1 MRKPWCTSNSFVC
14 VLLNVPRIPKPAHL
28 RRASILRSKI
38 LAEVGFTSTEHF
50 NYPWVKPPAA
60 RETKKRAERRVTSV
74 FAVRKPWCTSNS
86 FVCVL
91 LNVPRIPKP
100 AHLRRASILRSKILA
115 EVGFTS
121 TEHFNYPWVKPPAAR
136 ETKKRAERRVTSV
149 FAVRKPWCTSNSFVC
164 ALLNVLRIPKRRAP
178 QSGAL
183 LFGGPE
189 GIRTHDLTDA
199 NRTLSQTVHLYAP
212 QTTRKSTLIHRIL
225 SQKIRKCIWPRF
237 ILRLKM
243 STNRSKKLSC
253 IITRILL
260 GCQHNGNNT
269 VRIPLGEC

>member
-1 MRKPWCTSNSFVC
+1 MSTRTHEKDTGGFRYISVKPAKIAQMEQKD
-14 VLLNVPRIPKPAHL
+14 LLFAQRPSEQTVSLRREFERSGNYAERIHFGPRI
-28 RRASILRSKI
+28 
-38 LAEVGFTSTEHF
+38 F
-50 NYPWVKPPAA
+50 NT
-60 RETKKRAERRVTSV
+60 REWDVQ
-74 FAVRKPWCTSNS
+74 RKWD
-86 FVCVL
+86 
-91 LNVPRIPKP
+91 
-100 AHLRRASILRSKILA
+100 
-115 EVGFTS
+115 
-121 TEHFNYPWVKPPAAR
+121 
-136 ETKKRAERRVTSV
+136 
-149 FAVRKPWCTSNSFVC
+149 
-164 ALLNVLRIPKRRAP
+164 PKRKA
-178 QSGAL
+178 SAVADAF

-189 GIRTHDLTDA
+189 GIRTLDLSDA
-199 NRTLSQTVHLYAP
+199 NRTRSQTVHLYAP

>member
-1 MRKPWCTSNSFVC
+1 MGREPGTVNKKSGPSEPLSRLRKNKKRAERHVTSIFALRKPWCTSNSLAC
-14 VLLNVPRIPKPAHL
+14 ALLNVPRIPKPAHL

-38 LAEVGFTSTEHF
+38 LAEVGFTPTEHF

-60 RETKKRAERRVTSV
+60 RETKKRAEWRVTSV

-86 FVCVL
+86 
-91 LNVPRIPKP
+91 
-100 AHLRRASILRSKILA
+100 LA
-115 EVGFTS
+115 
-121 TEHFNYPWVKPPAAR
+121 
-136 ETKKRAERRVTSV
+136 
-149 FAVRKPWCTSNSFVC
+149 C

>member
-1 MRKPWCTSNSFVC
+1 MERAYDRKGCEPIGGKFKRKSARIKVSISCKK
-14 VLLNVPRIPKPAHL
+14 PRNHL
-28 RRASILRSKI
+28 ISR
-38 LAEVGFTSTEHF
+38 
-50 NYPWVKPPAA
+50 
-60 RETKKRAERRVTSV
+60 
-74 FAVRKPWCTSNS
+74 
-86 FVCVL
+86 
-91 LNVPRIPKP
+91 
-100 AHLRRASILRSKILA
+100 
-115 EVGFTS
+115 
-121 TEHFNYPWVKPPAAR
+121 
-136 ETKKRAERRVTSV
+136 
-149 FAVRKPWCTSNSFVC
+149 
-164 ALLNVLRIPKRRAP
+164 
-178 QSGAL
+178 
-183 LFGGPE
+183 LFYGGPE

>member
-1 MRKPWCTSNSFVC
+1 M
-14 VLLNVPRIPKPAHL
+14 
-28 RRASILRSKI
+28 
-38 LAEVGFTSTEHF
+38 
-50 NYPWVKPPAA
+50 
-60 RETKKRAERRVTSV
+60 RAE
-74 FAVRKPWCTSNS
+74 W
-86 FVCVL
+86 
-91 LNVPRIPKP
+91 
-100 AHLRRASILRSKILA
+100 
-115 EVGFTS
+115 
-121 TEHFNYPWVKPPAAR
+121 
-136 ETKKRAERRVTSV
+136 RVTSV